1 MSFTS
6 WYNGLVKKMKW
17 YDMGLIKLGSVA
29 FALLVA
35 KFYPQILSADWTIYA
50 AVVVVTAAIV
60 LYHTSRK

>member
-17 YDMGLIKLGSVA
+17 YDIGLTKLASMA

-35 KFYPQILSADWTIYA
+35 KFYPQILSADWTVYFGIF
-50 AVVVVTAAIV
+50 VVAAAIG
-60 LYHTSRK
+60 LYHVLKK